1 MVLLV
6 RQTQVTVQ
14 GVYQPQAVATLT
26 QPPVAQALSLFDMRL
41 IKEQA

>member
-1 MVLLV
+1 LLV

-14 GVYQPQAVATLT
+14 GVYQPKPERITLT
-26 QPPVAQALSLFDMRL
+26 QPPVAQALSLFGMRL